1 MSTDRN
7 QKRIEQMQRKKES
20 LFENGFQNLE
30 NNKMDLENNLKKEED
45 IINTSSNILD
55 SKNQINFSLL
65 SFDKEYDDEIKEEES
80 KKDNEGNINE
90 LDFNINNPINFDNEN
105 NENNENEVEVNI
117 SNLDYELDYE
127 NNNNINEIEINPS
140 SNEYAKKFLS
150 SNTKSFI
157 SFNNNL
163 ISRVSIQ
170 NKKNTPSYIYA
181 LCPDLLNQNINNKE
195 IISKNYAVNDIIKEE
210 SESDLRTFRCIH
222 YKFNS
227 SMTFSKSENMWNLM
241 KI

>member
-20 LFENGFQNLE
+20 LFDNSSQNLE
-30 NNKMDLENNLKKEED
+30 KKKMDIENNLKKEED

-55 SKNQINFSLL
+55 SKSQINFSLL
-65 SFDKEYDDEIKEEES
+65 SFDKEYDDEIIEEES
-80 KKDNEGNINE
+80 KKNNEVNINE
-90 LDFNINNPINFDNEN
+90 LEFNINNPINFE

-117 SNLDYELDYE
+117 SNLDYEID
-127 NNNNINEIEINPS
+127 NDNNNINEIEINPS

-210 SESDLRTFRCIH
+210 SESDLRTFRFIH
-222 YKFNS
+222 YKYNS
-227 SMTFSKSENMWNLM
+227 SVTFSKSENMWSLM

>member
-20 LFENGFQNLE
+20 LFDNSSQNLE
-30 NNKMDLENNLKKEED
+30 KKKMDIENNLKKEED

-55 SKNQINFSLL
+55 SKSQINFSLL

-80 KKDNEGNINE
+80 KKNNDETNINE
-90 LDFNINNPINFDNEN
+90 LEYNINNPISFE

-117 SNLDYELDYE
+117 SNLDYEID
-127 NNNNINEIEINPS
+127 NDNNNINEIEINPS

-163 ISRVSIQ
+163 ISRVTIQ

-181 LCPDLLNQNINNKE
+181 LCPDLLNNNINNKE

-210 SESDLRTFRCIH
+210 NESDLRTFRCIH
-222 YKFNS
+222 YKYNS
-227 SMTFSKSENMWNLM
+227 SVTFSKSENMWNLM

>member
-20 LFENGFQNLE
+20 LFDNSSQNLE
-30 NNKMDLENNLKKEED
+30 KKKMDIENNLKKEED

-55 SKNQINFSLL
+55 SKSQINFSLL
-65 SFDKEYDDEIKEEES
+65 SFDKEYDDEIIEEES
-80 KKDNEGNINE
+80 KKNNEVNINE
-90 LDFNINNPINFDNEN
+90 LEFNINNPINFE

-140 SNEYAKKFLS
+140 SNEYAKKYLS

-163 ISRVSIQ
+163 ISRVTIQ

-181 LCPDLLNQNINNKE
+181 LCPDLLNNNINNKE

-210 SESDLRTFRCIH
+210 NESDLRTFRCIH
-222 YKFNS
+222 YKYNS
-227 SMTFSKSENMWNLM
+227 SVTFSKSENMWNLM

>member
-20 LFENGFQNLE
+20 LFDNSSQNLE
-30 NNKMDLENNLKKEED
+30 KKKMDIENNLKKEED

-55 SKNQINFSLL
+55 SKSQINFSLL
-65 SFDKEYDDEIKEEES
+65 SFDKEYDDEIIEEES
-80 KKDNEGNINE
+80 KKNNEVNINE
-90 LDFNINNPINFDNEN
+90 LEFNINNPINFE

-117 SNLDYELDYE
+117 SNLDYEIDND
-127 NNNNINEIEINPS
+127 NNNLNEIEINPS

-210 SESDLRTFRCIH
+210 SESDLRTFRFIH
-222 YKFNS
+222 YKYNS
-227 SMTFSKSENMWNLM
+227 SVTFSKSENMWSLM

>member
-30 NNKMDLENNLKKEED
+30 NNKMDLE
-45 IINTSSNILD
+45 
-55 SKNQINFSLL
+55 SLL
-65 SFDKEYDDEIKEEES
+65 SFDKEYRDEIKDEES

>member
-20 LFENGFQNLE
+20 LFDNSSQNLE
-30 NNKMDLENNLKKEED
+30 KKKMDIENNLKKEED

-55 SKNQINFSLL
+55 SKSQINFSLL
-65 SFDKEYDDEIKEEES
+65 SFDKEYDDEIIEEES
-80 KKDNEGNINE
+80 KKNNEVNINE
-90 LDFNINNPINFDNEN
+90 FEFNINNPINFE

-117 SNLDYELDYE
+117 SNLDYEID
-127 NNNNINEIEINPS
+127 NDNNNINEIEINPS

-210 SESDLRTFRCIH
+210 SESDLRTFRFIH
-222 YKFNS
+222 YKYNS
-227 SMTFSKSENMWNLM
+227 SVTFSKSENMWSLM